1 MKRFAIIVA
10 AILLAQTLSA
20 QIITSRSHSII
31 RESTTGKFALQKG
44 YRGFAEGALMINP
57 GIDRRLGFNVS
68 TIHGYQFNRWL
79 YLGVGAGFE
88 GADMPHN
95 GKMATAVPV
104 FADFRCY
111 FTRTRLKPFVEVQLG
126 YKISCGL
133 VEGHDWGWYSDRITV
148 YDYGG
153 KFHSSVGVGVEYKW
167 FSLKLSYNPWLY
179 VHTDYYRLATG
190 EQNISEGGWIT
201 GSVNIGLGFNF

>member
-10 AILLAQTLSA
+10 AIFLAQTLSA
-20 QIITSRSHSII
+20 QIITSRSHSVIK
-31 RESTTGKFALQKG
+31 ESTTGKFALQKG
-44 YRGFAEGALMINP
+44 YRGFAEGAVMINP
-57 GIDRRLGFNVS
+57 DIDRRLGFNVS

-79 YLGVGAGFE
+79 YLGAGVGFE
-88 GADMPHN
+88 GADMPYN
-95 GKMATAVPV
+95 CKMATAVPV

-133 VEGHDWGWYSDRITV
+133 VEGVDWDNYRKV

-153 KFHSSVGVGVEYKW
+153 KLHSSVVIGVEYKW
-167 FSLKLSYNPWLY
+167 FSLKLAYNPWLY
-179 VHTDYYRLATG
+179 AYTGYYKPTTG
-190 EQNISEGGWIT
+190 EQKIYEDEDRWLI